1 MSGMQSKFSNCG
13 CPTGNPTAGFNGN
26 PFSPENI
33 KIAYESNPDTNAFTD
48 ADKEKLN
55 GLEEGVKAQVLNL
68 TGGTNTMG
76 QEIIMAGFTIQE
88 LGEAVE
94 DTDATNLGQ
103 VKQLI
108 KDAPNSTTF
117 VQEETPDVLSVYET
131 IEDAQGATWYLPSE
145 KTTYIFYVDP
155 NGVGQWSEEDSVG
168 DDGGSSFNFTQEEA
182 PTENLFLGARWFKP
196 STSQEFIYY
205 VGPNEVG
212 VWTEANDTGDNVSL
226 LSFDVTDLPVYA
238 DEAAAA
244 SLTSGSVYR
253 TATGELRY
261 KL

>member
-1 MSGMQSKFSNCG
+1 MSNYSSSFSNCG
-13 CPTGNPTAGFNGN
+13 CPTSTPTAGFNGN
-26 PFSPENI
+26 PFSPKNI

-68 TGGTNTMG
+68 IDGTNTMG
-76 QEIIMAGFTIQE
+76 QEIIMADFTIQE

-131 IEDAQGATWYLPSE
+131 LEDAQGATWFIPSE
-145 KTTYIFYVDP
+145 NSTYVYYVDP
-155 NGVGQWSEEDSVG
+155 NGTGQWVEEDSVG

-182 PTENLFLGARWFKP
+182 PTGNLFKGARWFKP